1 MKRVV
6 SFLLIALCGISFN
19 LTACTHHSSENP
31 QVKMKKIALLL
42 NSYKHRILLEGN
54 ASSQELQRILPTKF
68 SMEDLHQ
75 NEKYYRLPTPLP
87 TAEESVGK
95 IEAGDVL
102 LYGNQTLVIFYHS
115 FETEYRYT
123 RIGRLEL
130 TKELSDQL
138 GIAQVIVERNESED
152 ESC

>member
-1 MKRVV
+1 MD
-6 SFLLIALCGISFN
+6 
-19 LTACTHHSSENP
+19 
-31 QVKMKKIALLL
+31 
-42 NSYKHRILLEGN
+42 
-54 ASSQELQRILPTKF
+54 
-68 SMEDLHQ
+68 DLHQ
-75 NEKYYRLPTPLP
+75 NEKYYQLPTPLP

-95 IEAGDVL
+95 VEAGDVL

-138 GIAQVIVERNESED
+138 GTAQVTVERNESED